1 MKKYFLHIML
11 ILCVWST
18 EIQLYA
24 QNTTATTKATAS
36 QPTALI
42 SDFERKTMTVLERLG
57 KKENY
62 DAIYRFMLQ
71 GMLEKSSTIIQ
82 NNKILS
88 SFEARRVQHPT
99 TKDEIQRVTWLL
111 AYDGYSM
118 EKIQELYEQHN
129 INLIELNTYSFDPIV
144 NAVCTYPLIV
154 SAKVDTIY
162 TDASIEDSF
171 RTSIVL
177 SIQETIKGDTSIK
190 KAIIRDNTGEM
201 VVRGERREFR
211 PLGHSF
217 LFLKE
222 HQEYVICLNKS
233 LYNSKRIQNL
243 NNQSAHDNSIY
254 YTTERS
260 TSISLTSEQDPEK
273 EKARVEKI
281 RQIRDLCKQLSGFFN
296 TLKK

>member
-1 MKKYFLHIML
+1 MKKYLLHIIL
-11 ILCVWST
+11 ILCAWST
-18 EIQLYA
+18 KTQLYA
-24 QNTTATTKATAS
+24 QNTTATTKASANQS
-36 QPTALI
+36 ALI
-42 SDFERKTMTVLERLG
+42 SDYERRTMTVLERLG

-62 DAIYRFMLQ
+62 DAIYSFMSQ
-71 GMLEKSSTIIQ
+71 GMLEKNSAMTQ

-88 SFEARRVQHPT
+88 SFEAKRKHPT

-129 INLIELNTYSFDPIV
+129 INLIELNTYASDPII

-154 SAKVDTIY
+154 LAKVDTIY
-162 TDASIEDSF
+162 TDKSIEDGF

-177 SIQETIKGDTSIK
+177 SIQETIKGDMSIK

-211 PLGHSF
+211 PLSHSF

-222 HQEYVICLNKS
+222 HQEYIICLDKS
-233 LYNSKRIQNL
+233 WYNSKRIQNG
-243 NNQSAHDNSIY
+243 NNQSAQDNSICY
-254 YTTERS
+254 ATGRS

-273 EKARVEKI
+273 EKTRVGKI
-281 RQIRDLCKQLSGFFN
+281 QQIRDLCKQLSGFFN

>member
-1 MKKYFLHIML
+1 MIRMTIQYLLVMLFLSIANYQ
-11 ILCVWST
+11 V
-18 EIQLYA
+18 A
-24 QNTTATTKATAS
+24 FS
-36 QPTALI
+36 QSEAVLNY
-42 SDFERKTMTVLERLG
+42 ERKIMTVLERLG

-62 DAIYRFMLQ
+62 ESIYRFMYKGLVERDSA
-71 GMLEKSSTIIQ
+71 MIQ

-88 SFEARRVQHPT
+88 SFEAKRKYPI
-99 TKDEIQRVTWLL
+99 TKEEIQRIPWLL

-129 INLIELNTYSFDPIV
+129 INLIELNTYASDPIV
-144 NAVCTYPLIV
+144 NAVCTYPLVV

-162 TDASIEDSF
+162 TDKNIEDGF

-177 SIQETIKGDTSIK
+177 TIKETIKGDTNIN
-190 KAIIRDNTGEM
+190 KAVIRDYTGEM
-201 VVRGERREFR
+201 VVRGGRREFR
-211 PLGHSF
+211 ALGHFF

-222 HQEYVICLNKS
+222 HQEYIICLNKS

-243 NNQSAHDNSIY
+243 NNKSAQDNSIY
-254 YTTERS
+254 YTTGRS

-273 EKARVEKI
+273 EKTRVGKI
-281 RQIRDLCKQLSGFFN
+281 RQIRDLCKQLAGFFS

>member
-1 MKKYFLHIML
+1 MNILAAVHNSMIRMTIQYLLVMLFLSIANYQ
-11 ILCVWST
+11 V
-18 EIQLYA
+18 A
-24 QNTTATTKATAS
+24 FS
-36 QPTALI
+36 QSEAVLNY
-42 SDFERKTMTVLERLG
+42 ERKIMTVLERLG

-62 DAIYRFMLQ
+62 ESIYRFMYKGLVERDSA
-71 GMLEKSSTIIQ
+71 MIQ

-88 SFEARRVQHPT
+88 SFEAKRKYPI
-99 TKDEIQRVTWLL
+99 TKEEIQRIPWLL

-129 INLIELNTYSFDPIV
+129 INLIELNTYASDPIV
-144 NAVCTYPLIV
+144 NAVCTYPLVV

-162 TDASIEDSF
+162 TDKNIEDGF

-177 SIQETIKGDTSIK
+177 TIKETIKGDTNIN
-190 KAIIRDNTGEM
+190 KAVIRDYTGEM
-201 VVRGERREFR
+201 VVRGGRREFR
-211 PLGHSF
+211 ALGHFF

-222 HQEYVICLNKS
+222 HQEYIICLNKS

-243 NNQSAHDNSIY
+243 NNKSAQDNSIY
-254 YTTERS
+254 YTTGRS

-273 EKARVEKI
+273 EKTRVGKI
-281 RQIRDLCKQLSGFFN
+281 RQIRDLCKQLAGFFS